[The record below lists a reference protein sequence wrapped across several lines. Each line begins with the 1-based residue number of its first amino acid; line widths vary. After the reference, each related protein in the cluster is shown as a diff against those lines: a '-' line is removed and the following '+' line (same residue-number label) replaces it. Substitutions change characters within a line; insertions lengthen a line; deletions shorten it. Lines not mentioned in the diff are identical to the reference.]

1 MLSLKTLH
9 ISARYNANIND
20 IVSNLENDFLKLFSE
35 PMAEKKLTFLC
46 HELFYKILLETADV
60 NDFFNGKKN
69 FIDTCNKIS
78 FEKNLKDN
86 GFNAKIGKN
95 LDAIAFKI
103 SDFAFC
109 FGNEGQLETKNKL
122 FGNWPYRS
130 PQMLFMQKGQLW
142 LLNLM
147 NNTLKWSNG
156 KSQEE
161 IKNGLK
167 DFLRK
172 SIDLD
177 FSPYLNILKSEEVD
191 KMVDIVSDYGK
202 NIKKSYQNGL
212 NKPLNFK
219 INNNRGLGFELECQI
234 KSKKADILASKGKDA
249 EKLML
254 NEVYNLFKKDKNTLL
269 NKVSLD
275 PKEVTEKG
283 TITRDASCIR
293 YPGCLAFEYSSPIAK
308 NGLKEL
314 KYNTNL
320 LCEFL
325 EKNGGGLVREDSGTH
340 FHVSIEDLLP
350 AKDDSKEVAE
360 EKLNAIKRIFINYV
374 LLEDKIASILPF
386 HRRKDNSWFSGQPY
400 DTYVNNN
407 KDFIVGMIAMAESY
421 EDLRQALM
429 AGGKYVSLAPFAD
442 NLEFRTF
449 PATTNPETLN
459 TWFEFMNDFVNNSIK
474 GLPLEKCLNKDIF
487 EKLQVLTKNG
497 TFIEGKADDEG
508 IFFTNCNK
516 FTSPTL
522 PKIKVNKVLE
532 YAKNMTQASV
542 GAGYGDDPELTDMPV
557 SVDINRLP
565 GERPLLANSKDIQNS
580 NLGKSYVKGTNFVN
594 KNINKSFLEKYL
606 NISSKSTHG
615 INCPAL

>member
-46 HELFYKILLETADV
+46 HELFYKILLETANV
-60 NDFFNGKKN
+60 NDFFNGKKD
-69 FIDTCNKIS
+69 FIDTCHKIS

-86 GFNAKIGKN
+86 GFNESAGKN

-122 FGNWPYRS
+122 FGDWPYRS

-147 NNTLKWSNG
+147 NNTLKWVNG
-156 KSQEE
+156 KSKEE
-161 IKNGLK
+161 IKAGLK

-177 FSPYLNILKSEEVD
+177 FSPYLNVLKSEEVD
-191 KMVDIVSDYGK
+191 KMVDIVSNYGK
-202 NIKKSYQNGL
+202 NITKSYKNGL

-219 INNNRGLGFELECQI
+219 INLNRSLGFELECQV

-254 NEVYNLFKKDKNTLL
+254 NEVYSLFKKDSNTLL

-350 AKDDSKEVAE
+350 AKGDSKEVAE

-386 HRRKDNSWFSGQPY
+386 HRRADNSWFSGQPY
-400 DTYVNNN
+400 STYVKNN
-407 KDFIVGMIAMAESY
+407 KDFIVGMIDMAENY
-421 EDLRQALM
+421 EDLKQALM

-442 NLEFRTF
+442 NIEFRTF
-449 PATTNPETLN
+449 PATTNPKTLN
-459 TWFEFMNDFVNNSIK
+459 TWFEFITDFVNNCIK
-474 GLPLEKCLNKDIF
+474 GLPLEECLNKDIF
-487 EKLQVLTKNG
+487 EKLKILTKNG

-508 IFFTNCNK
+508 IFFTNCNN
-516 FTSPTL
+516 FVSPTL
-522 PKIKVNKVLE
+522 PKVKVNKVLE
-532 YAKNMTQASV
+532 YAKNMTQISV
-542 GAGYGDDPELTDMPV
+542 GAGFGNDPELTDMSV
-557 SVDINRLP
+557 SADIDRLP
-565 GERPLLANSKDIQNS
+565 GERPPVNFSNDIQTAK
-580 NLGKSYVKGTNFVN
+580 LAKSYVKGTNIVN
-594 KNINKSFLEKYL
+594 KNLSKSFLEKYL
-606 NISSKSTHG
+606 NTSNKTQHSDF
-615 INCPAL
+615 CRAL